1 MRVATT
7 GGDKSGPVL
16 RRALSSCAFA
26 VFLLDPDPAR
36 PGRTVLSAPTLP
48 PSMTRIAVVAGVGPG
63 LGAAVARRFAAE
75 GCRVA
80 LLARTEP
87 YLDSLAAE
95 LDDSEGEGL
104 AIPTDLTDAEAVA
117 SAFETVREAF
127 GPTDV
132 LVYNASGTPWK
143 GLADIGVDEFDDA
156 LATGPRG
163 ALLCAKEAAADMLGA
178 DGKAGTVVFTGATT
192 SVRGKEGALGF
203 SAAKFAVR
211 GMAQSLAREL
221 GPEGVHV
228 AHVVLDGSIRPP
240 DVVPD
245 DPPTRL
251 DPDDIAARYWDL
263 VTTDL
268 ATMPF
273 EVHLTNGPGGAVEF
287 V

>member
-1 MRVATT
+1 
-7 GGDKSGPVL
+7 
-16 RRALSSCAFA
+16 
-26 VFLLDPDPAR
+26 
-36 PGRTVLSAPTLP
+36 
-48 PSMTRIAVVAGVGPG
+48 MTRTAVVAGVGPG

-80 LLARTEP
+80 LLARTES
-87 YLDSLAAE
+87 YIETLAAE
-95 LDDSEGEGL
+95 LSDTDGSGL
-104 AIPTDLTDAEAVA
+104 AVPTDLTDADAVA
-117 SAFETVREAF
+117 AAFETVREAF
-127 GPTDV
+127 GSTDV
-132 LVYNASGTPWK
+132 LVYNASDTPWK
-143 GLADIGVDEFDDA
+143 GLTDIALDEFDDA
-156 LATGPRG
+156 LAAGPRG
-163 ALLCAKEAAADMLGA
+163 ALLCATEAAADMRGDAA

-203 SAAKFAVR
+203 SAAKFAIR

-240 DVVPD
+240 DVVPA

-251 DPDDIAARYWDL
+251 DPDAIAGQYWDL
-263 VTTDL
+263 VTADP

>member
-1 MRVATT
+1 
-7 GGDKSGPVL
+7 
-16 RRALSSCAFA
+16 
-26 VFLLDPDPAR
+26 
-36 PGRTVLSAPTLP
+36 
-48 PSMTRIAVVAGVGPG
+48 MTRTAVVAGVGPG

-75 GCRVA
+75 GCQVA

-95 LDDSEGEGL
+95 LDDTEGEAL
-104 AIPTDLTDAEAVA
+104 AVPTDLTDAEAVA

-143 GLADIGVDEFDDA
+143 GSDIAVDEFDDA

-163 ALLCAKEAAADMLGA
+163 ALLCAKEAAADMCGDDT
-178 DGKAGTVVFTGATT
+178 DGEAGTVVFTGATT

-203 SAAKFAVR
+203 SAAKFAIR

-240 DVVPD
+240 DVVPA
-245 DPPTRL
+245 DPPTHL
-251 DPDDIAARYWDL
+251 DPDAIAAQYWDL
-263 VTTDL
+263 VTADL

-273 EVHLTNGPGGAVEF
+273 EIHLTNGPGGAVEF

>member
-1 MRVATT
+1 
-7 GGDKSGPVL
+7 
-16 RRALSSCAFA
+16 
-26 VFLLDPDPAR
+26 
-36 PGRTVLSAPTLP
+36 
-48 PSMTRIAVVAGVGPG
+48 MTRTAVVAGVGPG

-80 LLARTEP
+80 LLARSEP
-87 YLDSLAAE
+87 YLDTLAAE
-95 LDDSEGEGL
+95 LDGTAGSGL
-104 AIPTDLTDAEAVA
+104 AVPTDLADADEVA
-117 SAFETVREAF
+117 AAFETVREAF

-143 GLADIGVDEFDDA
+143 GVDIAVDEFDDA

-163 ALLCAKEAAADMLGA
+163 ALLCSKEAVADMRGGDA
-178 DGKAGTVVFTGATT
+178 DKAGTVVFTGATT

-203 SAAKFAVR
+203 SAAKFAIR

-240 DVVPD
+240 DVVPA
-245 DPPTRL
+245 DPPTHL
-251 DPDDIAARYWDL
+251 DPDDIAARYWEL
-263 VTTDL
+263 VTADL

>member
-1 MRVATT
+1 
-7 GGDKSGPVL
+7 
-16 RRALSSCAFA
+16 
-26 VFLLDPDPAR
+26 
-36 PGRTVLSAPTLP
+36 
-48 PSMTRIAVVAGVGPG
+48 MTRTAVVAGVGPG
-63 LGAAVARRFAAE
+63 LGAAVASRFAAE

-95 LDDSEGEGL
+95 LDAEGVAL
-104 AIPTDLTDAEAVA
+104 AVPTDLTDADEVA
-117 SAFETVREAF
+117 AAFETVREAF
-127 GPTDV
+127 GPTDA

-143 GLADIGVDEFDDA
+143 GLSDIGVDEFDDA

-163 ALLCAKEAAADMLGA
+163 ALLCAKEAAADMCGNGA
-178 DGKAGTVVFTGATT
+178 DDEAGTVVFTGATT

-203 SAAKFAVR
+203 SAAKFAIR

-240 DVVPD
+240 DVAPG
-245 DPPTRL
+245 DPSTHL
-251 DPDDIAARYWDL
+251 DPDDIAAQYWEL
-263 VTTDL
+263 VTADL

-273 EVHLTNGPGGAVEF
+273 EIHLTNGPGGAVEF

>member
-1 MRVATT
+1 
-7 GGDKSGPVL
+7 
-16 RRALSSCAFA
+16 
-26 VFLLDPDPAR
+26 
-36 PGRTVLSAPTLP
+36 
-48 PSMTRIAVVAGVGPG
+48 MTRTAVVAGVGPG
-63 LGAAVARRFAAE
+63 RGAAVARRFAAE

-87 YLDSLAAE
+87 YLDTLATE
-95 LDDSEGEGL
+95 LDDTEGEAL
-104 AIPTDLTDAEAVA
+104 AVPTDLTDADEVA
-117 SAFETVREAF
+117 AAFDAVREAF

-132 LVYNASGTPWK
+132 LVYNASDTPWQ
-143 GLADIGVDEFDDA
+143 GLADIAIDEFDDA

-163 ALLCAKEAAADMLGA
+163 ALLCAQEAAADMRGGDA

-203 SAAKFAVR
+203 SAAKFAIR

-240 DVVPD
+240 DVAPS

-251 DPDDIAARYWDL
+251 DPDDIAAQYWEL
-263 VTTDL
+263 VTADL

>member
-1 MRVATT
+1 
-7 GGDKSGPVL
+7 
-16 RRALSSCAFA
+16 
-26 VFLLDPDPAR
+26 
-36 PGRTVLSAPTLP
+36 
-48 PSMTRIAVVAGVGPG
+48 MTRTAVVAGVGPG

-80 LLARTEP
+80 LLARTES
-87 YLDSLAAE
+87 YLETLAAE
-95 LDDSEGEGL
+95 LSDTDGSGL
-104 AIPTDLTDAEAVA
+104 AVPTDLTDADEVA
-117 SAFETVREAF
+117 AAFETVREAF

-143 GLADIGVDEFDDA
+143 GLTDIGVDEFDDA

-163 ALLCAKEAAADMLGA
+163 ALLCATEAAADMRGGDA
-178 DGKAGTVVFTGATT
+178 EGKAGTLVFTGATT

-221 GPEGVHV
+221 GPEDIHV

-240 DVVPD
+240 DVVPA

-251 DPDDIAARYWDL
+251 DPDAIAGQYWNL
-263 VTTDL
+263 VTADP

>member
-1 MRVATT
+1 
-7 GGDKSGPVL
+7 
-16 RRALSSCAFA
+16 
-26 VFLLDPDPAR
+26 
-36 PGRTVLSAPTLP
+36 
-48 PSMTRIAVVAGVGPG
+48 MTRTAVVAGVGPG

-95 LDDSEGEGL
+95 LADTEGEAL
-104 AIPTDLTDAEAVA
+104 AVPTDLTDAEAVE
-117 SAFETVREAF
+117 SAFETVRETF

-143 GLADIGVDEFDDA
+143 GLDIAVDEFDDA

-163 ALLCAKEAAADMLGA
+163 ALLCAKEAAADMLGS
-178 DGKAGTVVFTGATT
+178 DGDGDDEAGTVVFTGATT

-203 SAAKFAVR
+203 SAAKFAIR

-240 DVVPD
+240 DVVPG
-245 DPPTRL
+245 DPPTHL
-251 DPDDIAARYWDL
+251 DPDAIAAQYWDL
-263 VTTDL
+263 VTADL

>member
-1 MRVATT
+1 
-7 GGDKSGPVL
+7 
-16 RRALSSCAFA
+16 
-26 VFLLDPDPAR
+26 
-36 PGRTVLSAPTLP
+36 
-48 PSMTRIAVVAGVGPG
+48 MTRTAVVAGVGPG

-87 YLDSLAAE
+87 YLDTLATE
-95 LDDSEGEGL
+95 LDDTEGEAL
-104 AIPTDLTDAEAVA
+104 AVPTDLTDADEVA
-117 SAFETVREAF
+117 AAFDAVREAF

-132 LVYNASGTPWK
+132 LVYNASDTPWQ
-143 GLADIGVDEFDDA
+143 GLADIAIDEFDDA

-163 ALLCAKEAAADMLGA
+163 ALLCAQEAATDMCG
-178 DGKAGTVVFTGATT
+178 DGDDEAGTVVFTGATT

-240 DVVPD
+240 DVAPS

-251 DPDDIAARYWDL
+251 DPDDIAAQYWEL
-263 VTTDL
+263 VTADL

>member
-1 MRVATT
+1 
-7 GGDKSGPVL
+7 
-16 RRALSSCAFA
+16 
-26 VFLLDPDPAR
+26 
-36 PGRTVLSAPTLP
+36 
-48 PSMTRIAVVAGVGPG
+48 MTRTAVVAGVGPG

-80 LLARTEP
+80 LLARTES
-87 YLDSLAAE
+87 YIETLAAE
-95 LDDSEGEGL
+95 LSDTDGSGL
-104 AIPTDLTDAEAVA
+104 AVPTDLADADAVA
-117 SAFETVREAF
+117 AAFETVREAF
-127 GPTDV
+127 GSTDV
-132 LVYNASGTPWK
+132 LVYNASDTPWK
-143 GLADIGVDEFDDA
+143 GLTDIALDEFDDA

-163 ALLCAKEAAADMLGA
+163 ALLCAKAATAGMLD
-178 DGKAGTVVFTGATT
+178 DGDSAQKAGTLVFTGATT

-203 SAAKFAVR
+203 SATKFAIR

-240 DVVPD
+240 DVVPA

-251 DPDDIAARYWDL
+251 DPDAIAGQYWDL
-263 VTTDL
+263 VTADP

>member
-1 MRVATT
+1 
-7 GGDKSGPVL
+7 
-16 RRALSSCAFA
+16 
-26 VFLLDPDPAR
+26 
-36 PGRTVLSAPTLP
+36 
-48 PSMTRIAVVAGVGPG
+48 MTRTAVVAGVGPG

-87 YLDSLAAE
+87 YLDTLAAE
-95 LDDSEGEGL
+95 LGDAEGEVL
-104 AIPTDLTDAEAVA
+104 AVPTDLADAEAVE

-143 GLADIGVDEFDDA
+143 GLDIAVDEFDDA

-163 ALLCAKEAAADMLGA
+163 ALLCAKEAAADMGGGA
-178 DGKAGTVVFTGATT
+178 DKAGTVVFTGATT

-203 SAAKFAVR
+203 SAAKFAIR

-240 DVVPD
+240 DVVPG

-251 DPDDIAARYWDL
+251 DPDDIAAQYWDL
-263 VTTDL
+263 VTADP

-273 EVHLTNGPGGAVEF
+273 EIHLTNGPGGAVEF

>member
-1 MRVATT
+1 
-7 GGDKSGPVL
+7 
-16 RRALSSCAFA
+16 
-26 VFLLDPDPAR
+26 
-36 PGRTVLSAPTLP
+36 
-48 PSMTRIAVVAGVGPG
+48 MTRTAVVAGVGPG

-80 LLARTEP
+80 LLARTES
-87 YLDSLAAE
+87 YVETLAAE
-95 LDDSEGEGL
+95 LSATDGSGL
-104 AIPTDLTDAEAVA
+104 AVPTDLTDAEAVA
-117 SAFETVREAF
+117 AAFETVREAF
-127 GPTDV
+127 GSTDV

-143 GLADIGVDEFDDA
+143 GLTDIGVDEFDDA

-163 ALLCAKEAAADMLGA
+163 ALLCATEAVADMRGDAA

-203 SAAKFAVR
+203 SAAKFAIR

-240 DVVPD
+240 DVVPA

-251 DPDDIAARYWDL
+251 DPDAIAGQYWNL
-263 VTTDL
+263 VTADP
-268 ATMPF
+268 ATIPF

>member
-1 MRVATT
+1 
-7 GGDKSGPVL
+7 
-16 RRALSSCAFA
+16 
-26 VFLLDPDPAR
+26 
-36 PGRTVLSAPTLP
+36 
-48 PSMTRIAVVAGVGPG
+48 MTRTAVVAGVGPG

-95 LDDSEGEGL
+95 LADTEGEAL
-104 AIPTDLTDAEAVA
+104 AVPTDLTDAEAVA

-127 GPTDV
+127 GPADV
-132 LVYNASGTPWK
+132 LVYNASDTPWE
-143 GLADIGVDEFDDA
+143 GLDIALDEFDDA

-163 ALLCAKEAAADMLGA
+163 ALLCAKEAAADMRDGNG

-192 SVRGKEGALGF
+192 STRGKEGALGF
-203 SAAKFAVR
+203 SATKFAIR

-221 GPEGVHV
+221 GPEDVHV

-240 DVVPD
+240 DVAPG
-245 DPPTRL
+245 DPPTHL
-251 DPDDIAARYWDL
+251 DPDDIAARYWEL
-263 VTTDL
+263 VTADL

-273 EVHLTNGPGGAVEF
+273 EVHFTNGPGGAVEF

>member
-1 MRVATT
+1 
-7 GGDKSGPVL
+7 
-16 RRALSSCAFA
+16 
-26 VFLLDPDPAR
+26 
-36 PGRTVLSAPTLP
+36 
-48 PSMTRIAVVAGVGPG
+48 MTRTAVVAGVGPG
-63 LGAAVARRFAAE
+63 LGAAVARRFVAE

-95 LDDSEGEGL
+95 LDAEGAAL
-104 AIPTDLTDAEAVA
+104 AVPTDLTDADEVA
-117 SAFETVREAF
+117 AAFETVREAF
-127 GPTDV
+127 GPTDA

-143 GLADIGVDEFDDA
+143 GLSDIGVDEFDDA

-163 ALLCAKEAAADMLGA
+163 ALLCAKEAAADMCGNGA
-178 DGKAGTVVFTGATT
+178 DDGAGTVVFTGATT
-192 SVRGKEGALGF
+192 SIRGKEGALGF
-203 SAAKFAVR
+203 SAAKFAIR

-240 DVVPD
+240 DVVPA

-251 DPDDIAARYWDL
+251 DPDDIAAQYWEL
-263 VTTDL
+263 VTADP

-273 EVHLTNGPGGAVEF
+273 EIHLTNGPGGAVEF

>member
-1 MRVATT
+1 
-7 GGDKSGPVL
+7 
-16 RRALSSCAFA
+16 
-26 VFLLDPDPAR
+26 
-36 PGRTVLSAPTLP
+36 
-48 PSMTRIAVVAGVGPG
+48 MTRTAVVAGVGPG

-87 YLDSLAAE
+87 YLDTLATE
-95 LDDSEGEGL
+95 LDDTEGEAL
-104 AIPTDLTDAEAVA
+104 AVPTDLTDADEVA
-117 SAFETVREAF
+117 AAFDAVREAF

-132 LVYNASGTPWK
+132 LVYNASDTPWQ
-143 GLADIGVDEFDDA
+143 GLADIAIDEFDDA

-163 ALLCAKEAAADMLGA
+163 ALLCAQEAAADMRGGDA

-203 SAAKFAVR
+203 SAAKFAIR

-240 DVVPD
+240 DVAPS

-251 DPDDIAARYWDL
+251 DPDDIAAQYWEL
-263 VTTDL
+263 VTADL

>member
-1 MRVATT
+1 
-7 GGDKSGPVL
+7 
-16 RRALSSCAFA
+16 
-26 VFLLDPDPAR
+26 
-36 PGRTVLSAPTLP
+36 
-48 PSMTRIAVVAGVGPG
+48 MTRTAVVAGVGSG

-80 LLARTEP
+80 LLARTES
-87 YLDSLAAE
+87 YLEMLAAE
-95 LDDSEGEGL
+95 LSDTDGSGL
-104 AIPTDLTDAEAVA
+104 AVPTDLTDADAVA
-117 SAFETVREAF
+117 AAFETVREVF
-127 GPTDV
+127 GPTDA

-143 GLADIGVDEFDDA
+143 GLANIALDEFDDA

-163 ALLCAKEAAADMLGA
+163 ALLCAREAAADMRGGDA
-178 DGKAGTVVFTGATT
+178 DGTAGTLVFTGATT

-203 SAAKFAVR
+203 SAAKFAIR

-240 DVVPD
+240 DIVPT

-251 DPDDIAARYWDL
+251 DPDAIAERYWDL
-263 VTTDL
+263 VTADP

-273 EVHLTNGPGGAVEF
+273 EVHITNGPGGAVEF
-287 V
+287 M

>member
-1 MRVATT
+1 
-7 GGDKSGPVL
+7 
-16 RRALSSCAFA
+16 
-26 VFLLDPDPAR
+26 
-36 PGRTVLSAPTLP
+36 
-48 PSMTRIAVVAGVGPG
+48 MTRTAVVAGVGPG

-95 LDDSEGEGL
+95 LSETAGEGL
-104 AIPTDLTDAEAVA
+104 AVPTDLTDADAVE

-132 LVYNASGTPWK
+132 LVYNASAAPWK
-143 GLADIGVDEFDDA
+143 GLTDVAVDEFDDA
-156 LATGPRG
+156 LSTGPRG
-163 ALLCAKEAAADMLGA
+163 ALLCAQEAVADTSGGDA
-178 DGKAGTVVFTGATT
+178 DGKAGTLLFTGATT
-192 SVRGKEGALGF
+192 SVRGREGALGF
-203 SAAKFAVR
+203 SAAKFAIR

-228 AHVVLDGSIRPP
+228 AHVVLDGSIRPAEA
-240 DVVPD
+240 DAG

-251 DPDDIAARYWDL
+251 DPDAIAAQYWDL
-263 VTTDL
+263 ATADP

-273 EVHLTNGPGGAVEF
+273 EVHLTNGPGGAIEF

>member
-1 MRVATT
+1 
-7 GGDKSGPVL
+7 
-16 RRALSSCAFA
+16 
-26 VFLLDPDPAR
+26 
-36 PGRTVLSAPTLP
+36 
-48 PSMTRIAVVAGVGPG
+48 MTRTAVVAGVGPG
-63 LGAAVARRFAAE
+63 LGAAIARRFAAE

-87 YLDSLAAE
+87 YLDSLAAK
-95 LDDSEGEGL
+95 LDDAEGEAL
-104 AIPTDLTDAEAVA
+104 AVPTDLTDADEVTA
-117 SAFETVREAF
+117 AFETVREAF
-127 GPTDV
+127 GSTDV

-163 ALLCAKEAAADMLGA
+163 ALVCAQEAATDMC
-178 DGKAGTVVFTGATT
+178 DGGEAGTLVFTGATT

-203 SAAKFAVR
+203 SAAKFAIR

-240 DVVPD
+240 DVAPG
-245 DPPTRL
+245 DPPTHL
-251 DPDDIAARYWDL
+251 DPDDVAAQYWEV
-263 VTTDL
+263 VTADL

>member
-1 MRVATT
+1 
-7 GGDKSGPVL
+7 
-16 RRALSSCAFA
+16 
-26 VFLLDPDPAR
+26 
-36 PGRTVLSAPTLP
+36 
-48 PSMTRIAVVAGVGPG
+48 MTRTAVVAGVGPG
-63 LGAAVARRFAAE
+63 LGAAVARRFVAE

-95 LDDSEGEGL
+95 LADAEGEAL
-104 AIPTDLTDAEAVA
+104 AVPTDLTDTEAVA

-143 GLADIGVDEFDDA
+143 GLDIDLDEFDDA

-163 ALLCAKEAAADMLGA
+163 ALLCAREAVADMLD
-178 DGKAGTVVFTGATT
+178 DGDDKAGTVVFTGATT

-203 SAAKFAVR
+203 SAAKFAIR

-240 DVVPD
+240 DVVPT
-245 DPPTRL
+245 DPPTHL
-251 DPDDIAARYWDL
+251 DPDAIAARYWDL
-263 VTTDL
+263 VTADL

-273 EVHLTNGPGGAVEF
+273 EIHLTNGPGGAVEF